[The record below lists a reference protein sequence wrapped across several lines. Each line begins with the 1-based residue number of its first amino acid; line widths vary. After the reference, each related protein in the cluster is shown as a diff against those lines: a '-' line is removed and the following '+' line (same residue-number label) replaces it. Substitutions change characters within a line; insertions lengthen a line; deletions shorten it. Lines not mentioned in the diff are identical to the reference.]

1 MTLDERLA
9 AIEQRHKEDQ
19 QFRENLIEEIANEY
33 DFGRAIAKV
42 CVDKG
47 WEAGHAYGYN
57 EVRTQSEIAADFAE
71 KILAIIGPA

>member
-33 DFGRAIAKV
+33 DFSRVIAKA

-47 WEAGHAYGYN
+47 WEDGHAYGYN
-57 EVRTQSEIAADFAE
+57 EIRTQSQIAADFAE
-71 KILAIIGPA
+71 EILRIIEH